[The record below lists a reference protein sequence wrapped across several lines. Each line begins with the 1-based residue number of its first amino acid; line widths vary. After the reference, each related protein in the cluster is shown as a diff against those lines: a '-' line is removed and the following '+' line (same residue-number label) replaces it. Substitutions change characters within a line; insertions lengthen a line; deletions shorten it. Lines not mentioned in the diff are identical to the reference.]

1 MSLLDTLRAR
11 DNDRAALQRQ
21 ARNDDL
27 AAQEKGFTLN
37 TTSNKYERT
46 PESSQAIKEE
56 SETVQM
62 QSQLDALKATVAAT
76 TAASNANGITNIL
89 GDIAGGNWEDAINT
103 FNTTPNLK
111 QSLANT
117 NLNVKDIEPINMSNP
132 VDKKFF
138 DDLGIATNL
147 LEPETISGL
156 TRAFIKV
163 TGTDDTKRIVNT
175 DEVIKET
182 NSYNMMK
189 QSQKKSYNESAR
201 EVNSIL
207 KRLTPTEQSVSESDA
222 SLKATTTEDVI
233 GWLEANPDK
242 TYTDYKN
249 QGKVG
254 RDSRGGTEKLIATY
268 DRENP
273 SASTEE
279 RKAFVD
285 NLFKTKNIGV
295 GGVREEKDV
304 ADLTRNQLKAI
315 DLVDSTKYDSKEALK
330 LENNIM
336 SDLGTTKKKQVG
348 KALEALTAN
357 HKMVKS
363 ITRILKEAEAGPVK
377 IDKDVIANAKTYVQ
391 TIFGDDT
398 PQAFKNIDFNTAG
411 GLLLAGFMKDVSGTA
426 VGVAEA
432 ERLTR
437 LFQGGNLAD
446 ETFVKEAMSAF
457 ARESE
462 EANNIL
468 RDNNKQ
474 YIPESATRLTTYED
488 KVEEPAQ
495 QAIPTGTIEDGYRFL
510 GGNPADQNNWEKAN

>member
-1 MSLLDTLRAR
+1 MPNVNTGLGIASGLNQAAQNVQQGIVQGYDIKTRR
-11 DNDRAALQRQ
+11 DLQ
-21 ARNDDL
+21 AREQSREDVIDSQRAVQVQQTTEAFNQASDIKDL
-27 AAQEKGFTLN
+27 QI
-37 TTSNKYERT
+37 
-46 PESSQAIKEE
+46 Q
-56 SETVQM
+56 QM
-62 QSQLDALKATVAAT
+62 QMQLKQLTDDSTKKETYSSFDGYRESGGDVKYLNNLVKNPRIK
-76 TAASNANGITNIL
+76 SMMNGANGIYKVDPVSDIKLLNRIGLTEE
-89 GDIAGGNWEDAINT
+89 DIAAEGFDPTRYVKTTRDGGEPGTYDVVDLYGAYAKTGYMNVMKKEDIQDMAMNQAKL
-103 FNTTPNLK
+103 NLRK
-111 QSLANT
+111 SEAQTQLA
-117 NLNVKDIEPINMSNP
+117 E
-132 VDKKFF
+132 
-138 DDLGIATNL
+138 
-147 LEPETISGL
+147 
-156 TRAFIKV
+156 
-163 TGTDDTKRIVNT
+163 
-175 DEVIKET
+175 
-182 NSYNMMK
+182 
-189 QSQKKSYNESAR
+189 
-201 EVNSIL
+201 
-207 KRLTPTEQSVSESDA
+207 
-222 SLKATTTEDVI
+222 TTTEDVI

-495 QAIPTGTIEDGYRFL
+495 QAIPTGTVEDGYRFL
-510 GGNPADQNNWEKAN
+510 GGNPADQNNWEKVN